1 MTPLDH
7 DNATAIVSISGLAL
21 GCYNATTQ
29 NYEVAFLRHDCHA
42 LKIEIK
48 KKLPCG
54 ESKMTYEIGDTHH
67 RIFIDAENCVT
78 PADPIYF
85 IGDDYDD
92 FDRSELHGDLED
104 FRWVV
109 DFDRNLNGGELVE
122 LEIARDPDTHEPLVT
137 VTEMYISKPRLY
149 GDKKLITEG
158 PFSLVSLDSDGK
170 PIPNKAPEPFGLF
183 TEGVKAD
190 ITCKNGGAVIFRVD
204 GPQGFQVHL
213 PHGSGP
219 HEITITNICPP
230 KEEENSNGRDDTGDS
245 DRPDNE
251 LVGLDDTS
259 DSARPIKLEPTD
271 FRHYYLLIKDTDGKK
286 YDVLPPPVHGEGAV
300 CNIGNVGGDGR
311 IGILPVPLSSS

>member
-29 NYEVAFLRHDCHA
+29 NYEVAFLRHECHA
-42 LKIEIK
+42 LKIEVK

-54 ESKMTYEIGDTHH
+54 ESKMTYEIQDTHH

-92 FDRSELHGDLED
+92 FDRSEINGDPED

-109 DFDRNLNGGELVE
+109 DFERNLNNGELVE
-122 LEIARDPDTHEPLVT
+122 LEIARDPETHEPLLT
-137 VTEMYISKPRLY
+137 VIEMYISKPRLY
-149 GDKKLITEG
+149 TDTEKMTDG
-158 PFSLVSLDSDGK
+158 PFSLVSLGPDGE
-170 PIPNKAPEPFGLF
+170 PVPNKAPEPFGLF

-190 ITCKNGGAVIFRVD
+190 ITCQNGGAVIFRVD

-213 PHGSGP
+213 PHGSSP

-230 KEEENSNGRDDTGDS
+230 KEDENNGRDTTGDS
-245 DRPDNE
+245 DRLDNE
-251 LVGLDDTS
+251 S
-259 DSARPIKLEPTD
+259 DKLEPTD
-271 FRHYYLLIKDTDGKK
+271 FRHYYLLIKDTNGKK
-286 YDVLPPPVHGEGAV
+286 YDVKKPPTSGEGAV

-311 IGILPVPLSSS
+311 IGLLPVPLGSE

>member
-1 MTPLDH
+1 MTPLEH
-7 DNATAIVSISGLAL
+7 EKATAIVSVSGLAL

-29 NYEVAFLRHDCHA
+29 NYEVAFLHHECHS

-92 FDRSELHGDLED
+92 FDRSEINGDLED

-122 LEIARDPDTHEPLVT
+122 LEIARDPNTHEPLVT

-158 PFSLVSLDSDGK
+158 PFTLVSLGPDGK

-183 TEGVKAD
+183 TQRLKAD
-190 ITCKNGGAVIFRVD
+190 ITCQNGGAVIFRVD

-230 KEEENSNGRDDTGDS
+230 KEEENSNGRDDTDDS

-300 CNIGNVGGDGR
+300 CNVGNVGGDGR
-311 IGILPVPLSSS
+311 IGLLPVPLGSS